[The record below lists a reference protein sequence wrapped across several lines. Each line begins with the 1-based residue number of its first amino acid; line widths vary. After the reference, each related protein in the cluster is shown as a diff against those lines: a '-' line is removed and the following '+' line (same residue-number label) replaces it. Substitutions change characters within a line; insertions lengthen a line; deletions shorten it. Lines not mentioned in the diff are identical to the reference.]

1 MASSAVRLWGR
12 TAPLECRFLAVPL
25 HPGLSPYPEQ
35 KGESRLAPDNHDIKQ
50 DQNPG
55 SDDTLTTQF
64 VFPKWTNYLRELSAV
79 LALGGL
85 VYAVVLITGVFSPE
99 NSAIGYA
106 PEQPVPYSH
115 ALHAGELGIDCR
127 YCHTGVETTA
137 KATIPPTAT
146 CMNCHATVKTQS
158 EKLELVR
165 RSHETGEPI
174 PWVRVHDLP
183 DFAYFNHA
191 GHIQAGVGCVS
202 CHGRVDRMEVVEQVE
217 KLTMGWCLE
226 CHREPDANLRPK
238 EFVTSMDWQP
248 EEPPAE
254 LGARLRQMHDI
265 NPSTDCATCHR

>member
-1 MASSAVRLWGR
+1 M
-12 TAPLECRFLAVPL
+12 T
-25 HPGLSPYPEQ
+25 
-35 KGESRLAPDNHDIKQ
+35 KGESRLAPDNHDLNQ
-50 DQNPG
+50 GRNPEI
-55 SDDTLTTQF
+55 DDTTTTQF
-64 VFPKWTNYLRELSAV
+64 VFPKWTNWLRELSAV

-85 VYAVVLITGVFSPE
+85 VYATVLITGVFSPE

-115 ALHAGELGIDCR
+115 ALHAGDLGIDCR

-146 CMNCHATVKTQS
+146 CMNCHSYIKTES
-158 EKLELVR
+158 PKLELVR
-165 RSHETGEPI
+165 QSAATGEAI

-183 DFAYFNHA
+183 DYAYFNHA
-191 GHIQAGVGCVS
+191 GHIQSGVGCVS

-226 CHREPDANLRPK
+226 CHRSPEANLRPK
-238 EFVTSMDWQP
+238 EFVTVMDW
-248 EEPPAE
+248 EPSGDPVEVGAE
-254 LGARLRQMHDI
+254 LRRQHDI